1 MKGLLLILPMKE
13 EKLSLLLLRFHL
25 KISSFQIQL
34 LKGCLMK
41 SNGYKNQ
48 TVNKAYL
55 TSPNLT

>member
-1 MKGLLLILPMKE
+1 MKGLLVILPMKE
-13 EKLSLLLLRFHL
+13 EKLSLLLLRLHL

-41 SNGYKNQ
+41 SIGYNNQ